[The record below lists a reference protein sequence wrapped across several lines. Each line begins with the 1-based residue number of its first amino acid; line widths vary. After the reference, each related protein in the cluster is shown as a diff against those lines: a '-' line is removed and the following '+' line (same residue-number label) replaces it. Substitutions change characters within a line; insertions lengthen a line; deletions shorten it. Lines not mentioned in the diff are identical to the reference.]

1 MTLSSRE
8 RALVMASVFLV
19 LGYVG
24 TVYVLDPFL
33 ESQQVVR
40 EQIEVQRVELLSL
53 RMLASER
60 GRYQRRIEDLR
71 VRVAEA
77 ESVLLKENKIPVV
90 AAEVQERIHQFG
102 QETGVSIVRESVLR
116 PKDHEQF
123 VEIPVELS
131 VKGSFREIHTFLYKV
146 EMNEKLLTVP
156 QFVIRSPTSST
167 GALSLDLHIAGHI
180 ANGGKL

>member
-8 RALVMASVFLV
+8 RVLVLASAFMV

-40 EQIEVQRVELLSL
+40 EQVEIQRQELASL
-53 RMLASER
+53 RALASER
-60 GRYQRRIEDLR
+60 GRYERRVDSLR
-71 VRVAEA
+71 ARVAEA
-77 ESVLLKENKIPVV
+77 ESVLLKENKVPVV

-116 PKDHEQF
+116 PKVHEQLL
-123 VEIPVELS
+123 EIPVELS
-131 VKGSFREIHTFLYKV
+131 VKGSLRDIHAFLYKV
-146 EMNEKLLTVP
+146 ETNEKLLTIP
-156 QFVIRSPTSST
+156 QFIIRSPMAPASP
-167 GALSLDLHIAGHI
+167 LSVDLHIAGHI
-180 ANGGKL
+180 VNGSKL